1 MKNFFSYRFVKFVLV
16 GMINTIVGYGTYSLF
31 IFIGMHYLVANVLA
45 TIIGIACSF
54 VLNKK
59 ITFKESKID
68 RHMPF
73 RFVSVYLISFVI
85 GTINLILLVSFCNIN
100 EYVAGLIN
108 LVVTTLISWFG
119 HKYYSFREVKR

>member
-1 MKNFFSYRFVKFVLV
+1 MKKFFSYRFVKFVLV

-73 RFVSVYLISFVI
+73 RFVLVYLISFVI